1 MSIIPLQNF
10 GLFYQPLD
18 DNNIY
23 HINCKMFLQPQNP
36 EIIFLS
42 EDDYDYE
49 FFYQNSNAN
58 YHVTCKLLSH
68 PLIINILNKEIYGID
83 FDVNE
88 LKRKYTLTLDQKL
101 NLELNLKNFLPFV
114 QEQILKS
121 TSRVAEA
128 PTNFQGNINF
138 NTSIS
143 TQATVIQPVQNY
155 KSSNEL
161 GLFYQPPNDDI
172 IYHVNCKPIVP
183 DIQVYD
189 DVYDYEFFHLARQLV
204 FLIRLQRATSA
215 NRLSDIFSN
224 PDLMYQIWDMVSC
237 DIIMCG
243 AAAITMEYM
252 KHETSPAFTL
262 NINILVNPVDKSC
275 CKSAKEIKSEL
286 ALLNIFK

>member
-1 MSIIPLQNF
+1 MSIIPSQNYDEF
-10 GLFYQPLD
+10 RLFYQSPD
-18 DNNIY
+18 DNNFY
-23 HINCKMFLQPQNP
+23 HITCKMFLQPQNS

-42 EDDYDYE
+42 EDDYEYE

-88 LKRKYTLTLDQKL
+88 LKRKYALTLDQKL

-128 PTNFQGNINF
+128 LTNSQGNMNF

-155 KSSNEL
+155 KSSQFNEL

-172 IYHVNCKPIVP
+172 IYHVNCKPIVH

-189 DVYDYEFFHLARQLV
+189 DVYDYEFFHLARYHV
-204 FLIRLQRATSA
+204 TCKSLIHS
-215 NRLSDIFSN
+215 SI
-224 PDLMYQIWDMVSC
+224 
-237 DIIMCG
+237 
-243 AAAITMEYM
+243 
-252 KHETSPAFTL
+252 
-262 NINILVNPVDKSC
+262 INILN
-275 CKSAKEIKSEL
+275 KEVYGRDYDASDLKRECSITLYQKFNLEL
-286 ALLNIFK
+286 NLKDFLSSIHF

>member
-114 QEQILKS
+114 QEQILKRFVS
-121 TSRVAEA
+121 FITKIFILKMY
-128 PTNFQGNINF
+128 T
-138 NTSIS
+138 
-143 TQATVIQPVQNY
+143 
-155 KSSNEL
+155 
-161 GLFYQPPNDDI
+161 
-172 IYHVNCKPIVP
+172 
-183 DIQVYD
+183 
-189 DVYDYEFFHLARQLV
+189 EF
-204 FLIRLQRATSA
+204 
-215 NRLSDIFSN
+215 
-224 PDLMYQIWDMVSC
+224 
-237 DIIMCG
+237 
-243 AAAITMEYM
+243 
-252 KHETSPAFTL
+252 
-262 NINILVNPVDKSC
+262 
-275 CKSAKEIKSEL
+275 
-286 ALLNIFK
+286 